1 MTAYLVALLIVSG
14 AVILGRAACRACGAD
29 PGIAPAAGLALL
41 IALASL
47 FVRLPGGATVAAI
60 ACALAVAAAAVWLA
74 RAGDLKP
81 DWAAAAAG
89 LTAAALTGLQF
100 LSAGRIGLPGVSLN
114 NDTAVHMLW
123 AEGMRSDLMERLYAS
138 NPGYPLGPHSLMATI
153 AQGTG
158 VDMDSVLV
166 GLLIAL
172 PVLFAILAAHILRR
186 VPAVLRIPAAGF
198 VGLTYL
204 CAAWFAQGAF
214 KEPLLAL
221 LLLGFAVGLGWLL
234 EQERRVGTL
243 AIVPLGLIVA
253 ASLLTYSYLAIAW
266 LAVASG
272 LCVVLT
278 VALRRPRLGE
288 LAGAARAAIVPLL
301 VGGAAALVAV
311 AVELPRMWNYIQALG
326 PSPAGEG
333 GIGQEEL
340 GNLAGPL
347 PLSEALGIWPTGDFR
362 FPPPP
367 DAFMFEE
374 LKIAMLVAVVGG
386 AAWLLIRR
394 RDLALVSVLGAATLM
409 VLLTDGRQSPYVT
422 AKALV
427 VLSPFVVLVALR
439 ALLPEGGLP
448 PTLGTRLLAAG
459 RIGVAAILVG
469 AGLWSTQLVLRGSP
483 VESAQQ
489 REQLAEL
496 RPLLGD
502 GPTLFLGADDYAGWR
517 LREMPL
523 GYVGVGFP
531 PPIAVTTSPEKPY
544 EYGNALDW
552 DSVDAATLDQ
562 FRYVVTARG
571 PYRSSPPSNFRRL
584 GATPLFEAWER
595 VGATARRSSLDP
607 ADGPAATLDCR
618 TDRDARMLSRRP
630 GVAAIAPP
638 SRVLTGGLPPLGPGS
653 AISAPISL
661 PRGPWRLAVKYTSS
675 TTLRLQIGR
684 AIFHELPP
692 NTNRPGT
699 WWPGGTLRSNG
710 RPATLVVV
718 AERDGRLTTSA
729 FPASISGIV
738 ATRPGATRIV
748 PLRRA
753 CGQSVDWYRTP

>member
-14 AVILGRAACRACGAD
+14 AVILGRAACRACGAN
-29 PGIAPAAGLALL
+29 PGIAPAAGLAVL

-47 FVRLPGGATVAAI
+47 FVRLPGGATVAAVV
-60 ACALAVAAAAVWLA
+60 CALAAVVAALWLA

-89 LTAAALTGLQF
+89 LMAAALTGLQF
-100 LSAGRIGLPGVSLN
+100 LSAGRVGLPGVSLN

-123 AEGMRSDLMERLYAS
+123 AEGLRSDLMERLYAS

-158 VDMDSVLV
+158 IDMDSVLV

-172 PVLFAILAAHILRR
+172 PVLFAILAAHVLRG
-186 VPAVLRIPAAGF
+186 VPALLRIPAAGF
-198 VGLTYL
+198 VGMTYL

-221 LLLGFAVGLGWLL
+221 LLLGFAVGLGGLL
-234 EQERRVGTL
+234 DRGRRAGAL
-243 AIVPLGLIVA
+243 AAVPLGLVVA
-253 ASLLTYSYLAIAW
+253 ASMLTYSYLAIAW
-266 LAVASG
+266 LAVTTV
-272 LCVVLT
+272 LWVVLT
-278 VALRRPRLGE
+278 VVLRRPNLGE
-288 LAGAARAAIVPLL
+288 LAGAARAAVVPLL
-301 VGGAAALVAV
+301 VGGAAVLVAV
-311 AVELPRMWNYIQALG
+311 AVELPRMWNYVRALG

-347 PLSEALGIWPTGDFR
+347 PLKEALGIWPTGDFR

-367 DAFMFEE
+367 DAFMLDE
-374 LKIAMLVAVVGG
+374 LKLAMLVAVVGG

-394 RDLALVSVLGAATLM
+394 RDIGLVAVLGAAGIM

-427 VLSPFVVLVALR
+427 VLSPFIVLVALR

-448 PTLGTRLLAAG
+448 PTLGPRLLAGARVG
-459 RIGVAAILVG
+459 FAAILVG
-469 AGLWSTQLVLRGSP
+469 AGLWSTQLVLRGTP
-483 VESAQQ
+483 VESAEQ
-489 REQLAEL
+489 REQLADL
-496 RPLLGD
+496 RPLLGS
-502 GPTLFLGADDYAGWR
+502 GPTLFLSVDDYAGWR
-517 LREMPL
+517 LREMPA
-523 GYVGVGFP
+523 GYLGVGFP
-531 PPIAVTTSPEKPY
+531 PPIAVATSPEKPY
-544 EYGNALDW
+544 EYGSAPDW

-562 FRYVVTARG
+562 FRFVVTARG
-571 PYRSSPPSNFRRL
+571 PYRSSPPPNFRRV
-584 GATPLFEAWER
+584 GATQLFEAWER
-595 VGATARRSSLDP
+595 VGPTSRRSSLDP
-607 ADGPAATLDCR
+607 VDGPAATLDCR
-618 TDRDARMLSRRP
+618 EDPEARMLSRRP
-630 GVAAIAPP
+630 GVAAIAPA
-638 SRVLTGGLPPLGPGS
+638 SRMVTGGLPPLGPGS
-653 AISAPISL
+653 ATSAPISL

-684 AIFHELPP
+684 EIFHELPP
-692 NTNRPGT
+692 NTNRPGS
-699 WWPGGTLRSNG
+699 WWPGGTFRSKG
-710 RPATLVVV
+710 RPESLVVV
-718 AERDGRLTTSA
+718 AERDGRLSTSA

-738 ATRPGATRIV
+738 ATRPGAVRIV